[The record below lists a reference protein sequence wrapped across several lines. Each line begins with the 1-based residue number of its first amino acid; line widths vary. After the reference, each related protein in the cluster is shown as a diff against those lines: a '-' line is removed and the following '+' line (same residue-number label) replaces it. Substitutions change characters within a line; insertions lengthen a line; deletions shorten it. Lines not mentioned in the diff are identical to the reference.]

1 MATSKVATIHD
12 FSDLKCLQDLMSNSP
27 SPKRQLSAI
36 TGVRFFA
43 AAHVMVFHIVVF
55 FAVVGATQPEKH
67 EPFQEWC
74 AQGMA
79 AFGETTWLRAIL
91 LSGFSSVS
99 FFFTLSGFILTYT
112 SLNDAGRAAV
122 DRREFWFARF
132 ARIYPVYLLGLIV
145 NIPVFLVW
153 LSSQKPPVSPI
164 EGTGIALSAMTLT
177 QAWWSRGAAA
187 WNGPGWSL
195 SVEAFFYFVFPWIV
209 VLIDRFS
216 KRALWAGMVF
226 CCGLAILGPAI
237 YTILDPEGIGPVQWT
252 TDTFWA
258 RVVEFNPVSRLPEFL
273 AGMMLG
279 KLVGHQI
286 NRGST
291 SRDKLAA
298 WISTLAAIGLLL
310 ALSLS
315 EPIPRL
321 LLYNGLFM
329 TLNLLLIYGL
339 ALGVGPLAWVLS
351 RRFFVLLGESSY
363 ALYILHH
370 GLLMYGFV
378 AVWLALGGWN
388 LIQQEMERKQKEEQ
402 LAAIA
407 EETVPAAVPKESTEI
422 SSEATSVPA
431 ETAKVSQLNVISP
444 ITFLWVSSVLLI
456 ALSVVVHKTI
466 EVPARRFLK
475 KRRVKRVARKLETQ
489 VA

>member
-1 MATSKVATIHD
+1 
-12 FSDLKCLQDLMSNSP
+12 MSESS

-74 AQGMA
+74 AQGIA
-79 AFGETTWLRAIL
+79 AFDEAPWLRAIL

-112 SLNDAGRAAV
+112 SLSEAGQVAV
-122 DRREFWFARF
+122 DRREFWFNRF
-132 ARIYPVYLLGLIV
+132 ARIYPVYLVGLIV

-153 LSSQKPPVSPI
+153 LSSQKPPVAPI
-164 EGTGIALSAMTLT
+164 EGTGIALSAITLT
-177 QAWWSRGAAA
+177 QAWWPRGAAA

-195 SVEAFFYFVFPWIV
+195 SVEAFFYFTFPWFI

-216 KRALWAGMVF
+216 RRALWGGMIL
-226 CCGLAILGPAI
+226 CCGLAVLGPTI
-237 YTILDPEGIGPVQWT
+237 YTLLDPEGVGVVQWT

-258 RVVEFNPVSRLPEFL
+258 RVVEFNPVSRLPEFI

-279 KLVGHQI
+279 KLVGHQV
-286 NRGST
+286 NQGGS
-291 SRDKLAA
+291 SGEKLAA
-298 WISTLAAIGLLL
+298 WISTLAAVGLLL
-310 ALSLS
+310 GLSLS

-329 TLNLLLIYGL
+329 PLNLLLIYGL

-378 AVWLALGGWN
+378 GIWLALGGWSQ
-388 LIQQEMERKQKEEQ
+388 IQQEIERKQKEEQ
-402 LAAIA
+402 LAVVA
-407 EETVPAAVPKESTEI
+407 EETVPAAVPKESI
-422 SSEATSVPA
+422 DKQAPA
-431 ETAKVSQLNVISP
+431 EGQTPTPFQAANVSPKDVASP
-444 ITFLWVSSVLLI
+444 LTFLWVSSLLLI

-475 KRRVKRVARKLETQ
+475 KRRAKRLAKRLETQ
-489 VA
+489 AA